1 MNLHQLLQYSSA
13 MVDRRIYGPLKV
25 GDVCIWQNLTG
36 SAECLNGKETTIIEI
51 NAMVHASFL
60 TDSRLQGKRC
70 AAQLFELRRK
80 TPPPRAVDA
89 IVAWGDCAWNPA
101 PDTNCSSDGLLHAV
115 EDSK

>member
-1 MNLHQLLQYSSA
+1 MNLHQLLQHSSA

-25 GDVCIWQNLTG
+25 GDVCVWQNLTG
-36 SAECLNGKETTIIEI
+36 TAECLNGAETTIIEI
-51 NAMVHASFL
+51 NPMVHHAFL

-89 IVAWGDCAWNPA
+89 VVAWGDCAWAPA
-101 PDTNCSSDGLLHAV
+101 SAARDTADAISSTS